1 MSILSTSPVNTRHFD
16 MEMATTLGDI
26 NAAVIVQ
33 QLHYWMQK
41 EGVGTVIDGVK
52 YVYNTFDDWVRSQFR
67 WLSVWQFRKAMSLLR
82 SLSIV
87 KVKRY
92 KAKQWNQTNYYSLDY
107 DRLWEYLKSQMPQS
121 IEISEMCVSTAQDVN
136 NQHLKVSSCTLSNI
150 GTKKTPKEKT
160 AKAGE
165 QKNSQLEK
173 IAAAPTKIALK
184 EEDKPKQSI
193 PHSAGLTAPVGQ
205 KKQQS
210 GNDVPNTGKENKVGR
225 IDYIVNKHWKEQIQ
239 ELDSTGIPTNKT
251 LMDLVKIYE
260 PEQVE
265 RAIALFKVRK
275 REQHIQNPTGYFVA
289 ALKEDWT
296 SKNLVSSESGAE
308 IDAASVFR
316 HWYDLAIEVGYCS
329 RQEVREGEQW
339 VCLSGSWE
347 KWSDA
352 IARGYSLDYLKKV
365 LKRYKGQ

>member
-1 MSILSTSPVNTRHFD
+1 
-16 MEMATTLGDI
+16 
-26 NAAVIVQ
+26 
-33 QLHYWMQK
+33 
-41 EGVGTVIDGVK
+41 
-52 YVYNTFDDWVRSQFR
+52 
-67 WLSVWQFRKAMSLLR
+67 MSLLR

-87 KVKRY
+87 KVKRH

-107 DRLWEYLKSQMPQS
+107 DRLWEYLKSQMPQT

-136 NQHLKVSSCTLSNI
+136 NQHLKVSSCKLSNI

-160 AKAGE
+160 AE
-165 QKNSQLEK
+165 QS
-173 IAAAPTKIALK
+173 AAAPLKIALK
-184 EEDKPKQSI
+184 EEVKPKQSI
-193 PHSAGLTAPVGQ
+193 PHSAGLTVPVGQ

-210 GNDVPNTGKENKVGR
+210 GDDVPNIGKENKVAQV
-225 IDYIVNKHWKEQIQ
+225 DHIVNKRWRSQIQ
-239 ELDSTGIPTNKT
+239 ELDSTGIPINKT
-251 LMDLVKIYE
+251 VINLLKIYE
-260 PEQVE
+260 SEQVNN
-265 RAIALFKVRK
+265 AIALFKVRK
-275 REQHIQNPTGYFVA
+275 REQHIPNPGGYFVA
-289 ALKEDWT
+289 ALKEDWA

-316 HWYDLAIEVGYCS
+316 HWYDLAKELGYCS
-329 RQEVREGEQW
+329 RQEIREGEQW